1 MRSKFISD
9 LKQEF
14 SHYPAD
20 FPKDLMAGLT
30 VTAVALPLALAF
42 GVSSGANAAAGLI
55 TAILAGVIIGA
66 LGGGFYQISGPTG
79 AMAAILVSL
88 VAKHGMRGIFLATF
102 LAGVVLC
109 LAGLLRLGRMVSFI
123 PAPVITGFT
132 SGIAVIIALGQVD
145 HFFGVTSQGSTVLE
159 KLASYGRLGF
169 SPDWPTFLIGLFV
182 VLFMVFY
189 PKKWSAYLPSSLA
202 GIVIATA
209 ACALLSLDV
218 PTVGTIPASLIATER
233 LHLADLNLASFA
245 SLAAPAVSIA
255 MLGMIESLLCG
266 VSAAR
271 MTGVPLNSNQEL
283 LAQGIGNLLI
293 PFAGGIPATAA
304 IARTSVAIKS
314 GAKTRAA
321 GIIHALGLLLSM
333 LVLSPIMSRIP
344 LTALSG
350 VLMVTAWRMN
360 EKSAIQFYF
369 SRRFKGAIFKYLV
382 TLAATVLFDLTVAI
396 LIGVGVGM
404 ILMLNQL
411 SDLEISFSRVIPG
424 RIPNSD
430 ESFAELHQ
438 NTMVC
443 YLSGPLLFANTGQ
456 LLGIAER
463 LDNCSTLLLSM
474 RGVSSVDISGGQ
486 ALIELL
492 ERLNQQGVGVYLC
505 ALPDR
510 ATEMLLRA
518 GIHDQIGADHFF
530 WSVDQALCYLARYQ
544 PQ

>member
-1 MRSKFISD
+1 MRGKFIAD

-14 SHYPAD
+14 ANYPAD

-42 GVSSGANAAAGLI
+42 GVSSGADAAAGLI
-55 TAILAGVIIGA
+55 TAILAGIIIGA

-79 AMAAILVSL
+79 AMAAILISL
-88 VAKHGMRGIFLATF
+88 VAKHGMRGVFIATF
-102 LAGVVLC
+102 LAGIVLC
-109 LAGLLRLGRMVSFI
+109 LSGLFRLGRLVAFI

-145 HFFGVTSQGSTVLE
+145 HFFGVTSQGTSALE
-159 KLASYGRLGF
+159 KLLSYTKLGF
-169 SPDWPTFLIGLFV
+169 SPDWPTFAVGLFV

-189 PKKWSAYLPSSLA
+189 PKKWSTYLPSSLA
-202 GIVIATA
+202 GIVLATA
-209 ACALLSLDV
+209 VCALMAIDV
-218 PTVGTIPASLIATER
+218 PTVGAIPASLIATDR
-233 LHLADLNLASFA
+233 LHFSDLNFSTIGSF
-245 SLAAPAVSIA
+245 AAPAVSIA

-271 MTGVPLNSNQEL
+271 MTGVPLNSNREL

-333 LVLSPIMSRIP
+333 LVLAPIMSRIP
-344 LTALSG
+344 LSALSG
-350 VLMVTAWRMN
+350 VLLVTAWRMN
-360 EKSAIQFYF
+360 EKTAIRFYF
-369 SRRFKGAIFKYLV
+369 SRRFKGAMVKYLV
-382 TLAATVLFDLTVAI
+382 TMIATVVFDLTVAI
-396 LIGVGVGM
+396 LIGVGLGM
-404 ILMLNQL
+404 VLMINRL
-411 SDLEISFSRVIPG
+411 SDLEVSYSRVMPG

-430 ESFAELHQ
+430 EAFAECHQ

-443 YLSGPLLFANTGQ
+443 YLSGPLLFANSSQ
-456 LLGIAER
+456 LLEITQHLEH
-463 LDNCSTLLLSM
+463 CSTLLLSM

-492 ERLNQQGVGVYLC
+492 ERLNQQDVAVYLC

-518 GIHDQIGADHFF
+518 GIHDQIGSDHFF
-530 WSVDQALCYLARYQ
+530 WSVDQALCYIARFQ
-544 PQ
+544 PE

>member
-1 MRSKFISD
+1 MRSKFIFD

-159 KLASYGRLGF
+159 KLFSYGRLGF
-169 SPDWPTFLIGLFV
+169 SPDWPTFFIGLFV
-182 VLFMVFY
+182 VFFMVFY

-209 ACALLSLDV
+209 VCALLSLDI

-321 GIIHALGLLLSM
+321 GMIHALGLLLSM

-382 TLAATVLFDLTVAI
+382 TMAATVIFDLTVAI

-430 ESFAELHQ
+430 EAFAELHQ

-530 WSVDQALCYLARYQ
+530 WSVDQALCYMARYQ